1 MKVMKPLLERTP
13 MTHDNFGATCVHYA
27 ARNGNTK
34 LLRYLV
40 RKCGMQANVRT
51 YLGSTPGHDAAAF
64 GKLSAL
70 IWLLKNG
77 HCSLADR
84 DNEGATVLHISAR

>member
-1 MKVMKPLLERTP
+1 MMKPLLQRTT
-13 MTHDNFGATCVHYA
+13 MIQDDFGATCVHYA

-40 RKCGMQANVRT
+40 KKCGMKASIRSH
-51 YLGSTPGHDAAAF
+51 LGTSPAHDAAAF

-77 HCSLADR
+77 HCSIDDR
-84 DNEGATVLHISAR
+84 DNEGSTVLHISAR